1 MRSVS
6 LTPGPGTPRQLAGGQ
21 VDVYE
26 IHLAADQYLQA
37 TFNQQGIDVS
47 VEVFAP
53 GGKRL
58 FRVDT
63 PNGTQGP
70 EEIHVVG
77 ETAGRYRLEVSTIS
91 DVPEGTYVSRLYAPR
106 PPDPRER
113 SQAAADRAYYEA
125 WEIDGQPDRFW
136 EASARYQQSVFLFQE
151 AGDRWHQAYSLLRL
165 GRLHQRQPREA
176 LDFLKRSETL
186 FRALGDRHF
195 QATAL
200 NEMGTS
206 YKDLADFER
215 ASEAYQGA
223 LALARQMG
231 NEKEQANILHNLG
244 HLFQL
249 HGHPWHALGFFREA
263 LALLQGLEGTQA
275 REQEANTE
283 TGIGWT
289 YSSTGDWQRAIRAH
303 WRALQLR
310 NRLCDNRLRS
320 ISLTQIGA
328 VWLFVE
334 PRRALPF
341 LERAR
346 ELQRGAQWPRDQG
359 VTLQTLGLAYRLLER
374 FDEARAA
381 YRQAF
386 DTFAFL
392 NDLNSQGVTSTSLGW
407 LELSLNQPARALP
420 SFEQGL
426 RLARQSRN
434 PSREAGALT
443 GMAEAERQRGNLA
456 MAQFRAEE
464 ALKIVESL
472 RSGISRADLQTSYL
486 AAHGGLYGVLI
497 RTLMEHHR
505 QRPASGFDL
514 QALDRS
520 EQSRARALLDSLRES
535 RKQRA
540 DLRAQVDPL
549 LIQQRQDLL
558 REIGVQDAIRRS
570 FAATPT
576 GKASAEQA
584 ISDLLDRLGEV
595 DSEIRRLRRGEG
607 STEPPPTSATAEH
620 RQLLG
625 GDTLLLEYFLG
636 STRGYLWAVSAEG
649 VQSFELPGS
658 ETLNPLLRSAYDQI
672 SGNASATGGTASND
686 QLLELSRVLLGPVA
700 RQLEGRRLLI
710 AADGIQQYIP
720 FAALPHPAGRHEPL
734 ILHHEIISVPSLAV
748 LAELRKRAEERQPA
762 SETIAILADPVFD
775 ASDER
780 LARAGI
786 LPTGTAREWG
796 DVFLPRLAF
805 SGDEALAIAAL
816 LPPGQAFQALDFEA
830 SRDLVTSGRLS
841 RYRILHFATHALQ
854 RTDQPELSA
863 LVLSRFNRQGQPVD
877 GYLRASDLKEL
888 DLPADLVVL
897 SACET
902 ALGPESPGEGLGGLP
917 QALLSAGTQSV
928 MTSLWKVEDESTAAL
943 MSQFY
948 HRLLTQR
955 LPPGRALR
963 EAQLAIRSQPRWR
976 SPRYWAGFVLLG
988 DIR

>member
-6 LTPGPGTPRQLAGGQ
+6 LAPGPGTPRQLAGGQ
-21 VDVYE
+21 VDTYE
-26 IHLAADQYLQA
+26 IHLATDQHLHA
-37 TFNQQGIDVS
+37 IFNQQGIDVS

-63 PNGTQGP
+63 PNGAQGP
-70 EEIHVVG
+70 EEIHLVA
-77 ETAGRYRLEVSTIS
+77 ETAGRYRLEVSTGPN
-91 DVPEGTYVSRLYAPR
+91 VPAGTYVPRLHALR
-106 PPDPRER
+106 PPSPRER

-125 WEIDGQPDRFW
+125 REIAGQPDRFW

-151 AGDRWHQAYSLLRL
+151 AGDRWHQAYALLRL
-165 GRLHQRQPREA
+165 GRLHQRHPREA
-176 LDFLKRSETL
+176 LDFLRRSETL
-186 FRALGDRHF
+186 FRSLGDRRF

-215 ASEAYQGA
+215 ASEAYQDA
-223 LALARQMG
+223 LALAREMG
-231 NEKEQANILHNLG
+231 NAKEQATILHNLG
-244 HLFQL
+244 NLFQL
-249 HGHPWHALGFFREA
+249 DGHPWQALGFFREA
-263 LALLQGLEGTQA
+263 RALWQNLEGTQA

-320 ISLTQIGA
+320 ISLTKIGA

-346 ELQRGAQWPRDQG
+346 ELQRGAEWPRDQG

-386 DTFAFL
+386 DTFASL
-392 NDLNSQGVTSTSLGW
+392 NDLSGQGFTSTNLGW

-426 RLARQSRN
+426 RFARQSRN
-434 PSREAGALT
+434 PSGEAGALV

-456 MAQFRAEE
+456 MAQLRAEE

-486 AAHGGLYGVLI
+486 AAQGGVYGVLI

-535 RKQRA
+535 RSQRA
-540 DLRAQVDPL
+540 DLRAQVDPR
-549 LIQQRQDLL
+549 LIQQRQNLL
-558 REIGVQDAIRRS
+558 REIGGQDALRRS

-576 GKASAEQA
+576 DKTAAEQA
-584 ISDLLDRLGEV
+584 ISDLLDRLSEV
-595 DSEIRRLRRGEG
+595 DSEIRRLRRGDG
-607 STEPPPTSATAEH
+607 PAEPLPASITAES
-620 RQLLG
+620 RQLLS

-649 VQSFELPGS
+649 IQSFELPGS

-672 SGNASATGGTASND
+672 SGNAAAIGGTASND

-748 LAELRKRAEERQPA
+748 LAELRKRAAERQPA
-762 SETIAILADPVFD
+762 PETIAILADPIFD

-780 LARAGI
+780 LAGV
-786 LPTGTAREWG
+786 LTGTNREWG
-796 DVFLPRLAF
+796 DVFLPHLAF
-805 SGDEALAIAAL
+805 SRDEAFAITAL
-816 LPPGQAFQALDFEA
+816 LPPGRAFQALDFDA

-863 LVLSRFNRQGQPVD
+863 LVLSRFNRQGQPID

-902 ALGPESPGEGLGGLP
+902 ALGPEIPGEGLGGLP
-917 QALLSAGTQSV
+917 QAFLSAGAQSV

-948 HRLLTQR
+948 HRLLTQS

-963 EAQLAIRSQPRWR
+963 EAQLAIRSQPRWH
-976 SPRYWAGFVLLG
+976 SPRYWAGFILLG
-988 DIR
+988 DAR